1 MTLSMTGFATCSG
14 QLDGYSWTWEIRA
27 VNGRGLDLRIRV
39 PEWIEGLEVAARK
52 AAQGA
57 AERGNITL
65 NCKVTRQ
72 DNGAGFTVDEAR
84 LHDVLSALK
93 QIAQAAADHGLD
105 TTPPST
111 AEILAYRG
119 VVDTEAASTDTAP
132 LSAAILGDLPTLLH
146 SFNQM
151 RSDEGAALHGIL
163 ADQFNQIEVLTH
175 QAANIIETRADD
187 MKVRFAES
195 LTRVSANLSDDIDV
209 GRVAQEIALLA
220 VKADVAE
227 ELDRLRAHIAAGRE
241 LLAQT
246 GAKGRKLDFLS
257 QEFNREANTLCAK
270 ANHTELTTIGLALKA
285 VIDQMREQIQ
295 NVE

>member
-39 PEWIEGLEVAARK
+39 PEWIEGLEIAARK
-52 AAQGA
+52 AALGA

-72 DNGAGFTVDEAR
+72 DNGAGFTVDKAR

-93 QIAQAAADHGLD
+93 QIAQSAVDHGLD
-105 TTPPST
+105 TRPPST

-119 VVDTEAASTDTAP
+119 VIDTEAASIDTAP
-132 LSAAILGDLPTLLH
+132 LSAAILGDLPKLLH

-151 RSDEGAALHGIL
+151 RSDEGRALHGIL
-163 ADQFNQIEVLTH
+163 ADHLNQIEVLTH
-175 QAANIIETRADD
+175 RATNIIETRADD
-187 MKVRFAES
+187 MKARFAES
-195 LTRVSANLSDDIDV
+195 LARVSANLSDDIDA
-209 GRVAQEIALLA
+209 GRVAQEIALLV

-246 GAKGRKLDFLS
+246 GAKGRRLDFLS

-270 ANHTELTTIGLALKA
+270 ANHTDLTTIGLALKA

>member
-1 MTLSMTGFATCSG
+1 MTLSMTGFASRSG
-14 QLDGYSWTWEIRA
+14 QLNGYSWTWDLRA
-27 VNGRGLDLRIRV
+27 VNSRGLDLRIRV
-39 PEWIEGLEVAARK
+39 PEWIEGLEVATRK

-57 AERGNITL
+57 AERGNVTL
-65 NCKVTRQ
+65 NCKVARQ

-84 LHDVLSALK
+84 LRDVLSALK
-93 QIAQAAADHGLD
+93 RIEQSAADEGVNI
-105 TTPPST
+105 TPPSS

-119 VVDTEAASTDTAP
+119 VIDTEAATTDTAA
-132 LSAAILGDLPTLLH
+132 LSAAILGELPALFE
-146 SFNQM
+146 SFDQM
-151 RSDEGAALHGIL
+151 RSDEGSALQLIL
-163 ADQFNQIEVLTH
+163 TDQLNQIEALTN
-175 QAANIIETRADD
+175 QAENIIETRADD
-187 MKVRFAES
+187 MKTRFAES
-195 LTRVSANLSDDIDV
+195 LARASANLSDDIDAS
-209 GRVAQEIALLA
+209 RVAQEIALLA

-241 LLAQT
+241 LLANT